1 MAEADKT
8 VHRLSWV
15 NKGLFPVAAYPHS
28 GFLDGVLH
36 KRSRDKRAVTVK
48 MVTRRSVANPG
59 EKVVMDVTLEAP
71 LSELGSKV
79 EVTLAH
85 EAAYSGGWRRTWS
98 LT

>member
-1 MAEADKT
+1 MADTEKT

-15 NKGLFPVAAYPHS
+15 NDDLFPVAAYPHS

-36 KRSRDKRAVTVK
+36 RDSRDKRAVTVK

-59 EKVVMDVTLEAP
+59 EKVVMDVILEAP
-71 LSELGSKV
+71 VSELGSKV
-79 EVTLAH
+79 KVTLAH
-85 EAAYSGGWRRTWS
+85 EAAYRGGWRRTWN